1 MRRDDDRY
9 EEEEEE
15 EDDEIFSDFYSYC
28 AERVSSLSLRR
39 RKGEGEEWH
48 DDDEEDEE
56 DATTTTTIKT
66 MRAVLED
73 VTRLVIFFDE
83 EEEKEAKS
91 SRRYPSLEKKRVD
104 AYRDARRRR
113 EQKRN
118 ERGEDA
124 KTAVTA
130 SLSTLVF
137 AGVEE
142 LLAVIAEKT
151 TRDEKKGEEMDI
163 SKTSMREA
171 WATRLP
177 KEHFVNAMLN
187 ADASDSR
194 AKKTNKA
201 MADMFKECL
210 AIECNGSDEN
220 TFSTSFF
227 EMGGFVQDREG
238 DDAVGNSKTKAQKYF
253 RDLERA
259 SEEMRTLLNA
269 CERADLILK
278 KRLYERL
285 VLEEHQKEKE
295 REIGA
300 VELFARGCCALP
312 HRKRIGDENDID
324 DKKSRSRR
332 IVLASTCL
340 QILSRRG
347 YAEKCANAF
356 VFVHF
361 KKEEE
366 QEGRGGENLLDRK
379 DDDLARVIDSI
390 SDTRACCK
398 IIESVVADVFGRK
411 IYTNASRD
419 CERVLRQMLKV
430 RFWKCETTRYFM
442 GEDLLLRK
450 GCPRNVLPSLLRLL
464 IVNPLP
470 TVYLSYEEVK
480 DEIGALVP
488 ANVSVGE
495 FKHATIVSACELW
508 ASKEFVV
515 GSSSKAKGHVA
526 AVINTIL
533 ILSQS
538 FGNSWEKFI
547 NGIEGEEFND
557 GAKMTSYIV
566 DGISSRLES
575 SSAQSRAH
583 ASRIAK
589 QFSLAMNPETPTVLD
604 LNAPVDGDTDLLD
617 PDEGQNDDD
626 DDDDDD
632 GYKSV
637 NEAEWESN
645 VSAALGEYDTSNVLP
660 SSFYESENVE
670 DDSTK
675 SKVPSIDI
683 EEVGEQDEED
693 DTEEDDEEFQ
703 AYDID
708 SDDDDELTQKQ
719 TNAKSLMR
727 HLKQLPK
734 PRTLREALNALRRVK
749 PSQHTADAD
758 LADAQEGAVYALAEM
773 FETVPDELF
782 SVADQFSIALLHA
795 NPPTP
800 SAKALEISRMHG
812 LTRLFEN
819 APEESIP
826 TAIGHAFDGT
836 SCDSSHKLEVLSCIS
851 QAAKTLSAVP
861 PPSEYASL
869 AGREG
874 ENTAVPATN
883 GKTRVFAPKAL
894 ENRNK
899 GIGRTGH
906 RTRSAL
912 IGPTIVAPLLVS
924 LSSQLEKMADLSSSI
939 GSEAIVLSSMLDC
952 IGECCGRTQNAVN
965 AFNTAIATLATLTKH
980 DAFLLKHCD
989 PSVRSSALVACA
1001 RALTVVPDILAK
1013 EELMLSLQGEENGV
1027 HEVDIDKSGRPETK
1041 TSKLFAAIEKITS
1054 IAKIESARGVDEQCR
1069 SAGVFAFAATRDVVR
1084 RATENTLLDVQN
1096 ADPEK
1101 QQQNLPAARD
1111 FVLPKAESKRFQRDA
1126 SQVVVKAMEK
1136 LRVNAPNVNDVKER
1150 ENVRLG

>member
-1 MRRDDDRY
+1 MRRDDDDRY
-9 EEEEEE
+9 EEEEE

-39 RKGEGEEWH
+39 RKEEDEEWH

-56 DATTTTTIKT
+56 DATTTTTTTIKT
-66 MRAVLED
+66 IRAVLED

-91 SRRYPSLEKKRVD
+91 SRCYPSLEKKRVD

-151 TRDEKKGEEMDI
+151 IRDEKKGEEMDI

-171 WATRLP
+171 WVTRLP

-210 AIECNGSDEN
+210 AIECNGSDES

-227 EMGGFVQDREG
+227 ETGGFVQDREE

-312 HRKRIGDENDID
+312 HRKRIGDEENDMD

-347 YAEKCANAF
+347 YAEKCANAI

-361 KKEEE
+361 KKKEE
-366 QEGRGGENLLDRK
+366 QEGRGGEKLLDRK

-419 CERVLRQMLKV
+419 CECVLRQMLKV

-470 TVYLSYEEVK
+470 TVYLSDEEEK
-480 DEIGALVP
+480 DEMGALVP

-538 FGNSWEKFI
+538 SGNSWEKFI

-589 QFSLAMNPETPTVLD
+589 QFSLAMNPENPTVLD

-617 PDEGQNDDD
+617 PDEGQN
-626 DDDDDD
+626 DDDDD

-683 EEVGEQDEED
+683 EDVGEQDEED

-719 TNAKSLMR
+719 TNAKSLKR

-800 SAKALEISRMHG
+800 SAKTLEISRMHG

-861 PPSEYASL
+861 PPSECASL

-874 ENTAVPATN
+874 ENTAVPATS

-899 GIGRTGH
+899 GIGRNGH

-1027 HEVDIDKSGRPETK
+1027 HEVDIDKSERPETK

-1054 IAKIESARGVDEQCR
+1054 VAKIESVRGVDEQCR

-1126 SQVVVKAMEK
+1126 SQVVAKAMEK
-1136 LRVNAPNVNDVKER
+1136 LRVNAPTVNDVKKR
-1150 ENVRLG
+1150 ENVRFG

>member
-1 MRRDDDRY
+1 MRRDDDDDDRC
-9 EEEEEE
+9 EEE

-28 AERVSSLSLRR
+28 AERVSFLSLRR
-39 RKGEGEEWH
+39 RKDEDEEWH
-48 DDDEEDEE
+48 DEEDDEDEE
-56 DATTTTTIKT
+56 DATTTI
-66 MRAVLED
+66 RAVLED
-73 VTRLVIFFDE
+73 ATRLVIFFDE
-83 EEEKEAKS
+83 EEEKETKS
-91 SRRYPSLEKKRVD
+91 GRCYPSLEKKRVD

-113 EQKRN
+113 EQNRN

-130 SLSTLVF
+130 SLSSSTLIF

-142 LLAVIAEKT
+142 LLTVIAEKT
-151 TRDEKKGEEMDI
+151 TRDENKGEGLDI

-210 AIECNGSDEN
+210 AIECSGSDES
-220 TFSTSFF
+220 TSSTSFF
-227 EMGGFVQDREG
+227 ETVGFLQDREG

-312 HRKRIGDENDID
+312 HRKRIGNEENDID

-347 YAEKCANAF
+347 YAEKCANAI

-366 QEGRGGENLLDRK
+366 QEGRGGEKLLDRK
-379 DDDLARVIDSI
+379 DDDLARIIDSI

-398 IIESVVADVFGRK
+398 IIESVAADVFGRK

-464 IVNPLP
+464 IANPLP
-470 TVYLSYEEVK
+470 TDYLSDEEEK

-526 AVINTIL
+526 AVINAIL

-538 FGNSWEKFI
+538 SGNSWEKFI

-589 QFSLAMNPETPTVLD
+589 QFSLAMNPENPTVLD

-617 PDEGQNDDD
+617 PDEGQN

-675 SKVPSIDI
+675 SKVPSINM

-719 TNAKSLMR
+719 TNAKNLKR

-851 QAAKTLSAVP
+851 QAAKTLSALP
-861 PPSEYASL
+861 PPSERASL
-869 AGREG
+869 ARGEG
-874 ENTAVPATN
+874 ENTAVPATS

-1027 HEVDIDKSGRPETK
+1027 HEVDSDKSERQETK

-1101 QQQNLPAARD
+1101 QQQKLPAALD

-1126 SQVVVKAMEK
+1126 SQVVAKAMEK
-1136 LRVNAPNVNDVKER
+1136 LRVNAPTVNDVKKR